1 MRDAERNGLFFAEKA
16 RWCRRASHVMDGIS
30 DFPSR
35 GRLDQEASPLVA
47 IEPAGPSSSSPVVES
62 LAATLSDCSLAD

>member
-1 MRDAERNGLFFAEKA
+1 MRDAESNGLFFAEKV

-35 GRLDQEASPLVA
+35 GRLDQVASPFVA
-47 IEPAGPSSSSPVVES
+47 IESIGPSSPVVES